1 MENLETS
8 PEALESA
15 ANIVDAY
22 CRTQKS
28 VMDTYLRNATS
39 MQSEWVDDKTLGSLL
54 EEIRHL
60 NTIVS
65 TTRAISVKKRKC
77 CVTGLN
83 FKDKD
88 DVGIRRVAGRY
99 RKA

>member
-65 TTRAISVKKRKC
+65 ALMDEIQSYYPRYFRKKAEMLRNRPK
-77 CVTGLN
+77 
-83 FKDKD
+83 F
-88 DVGIRRVAGRY
+88 
-99 RKA
+99 